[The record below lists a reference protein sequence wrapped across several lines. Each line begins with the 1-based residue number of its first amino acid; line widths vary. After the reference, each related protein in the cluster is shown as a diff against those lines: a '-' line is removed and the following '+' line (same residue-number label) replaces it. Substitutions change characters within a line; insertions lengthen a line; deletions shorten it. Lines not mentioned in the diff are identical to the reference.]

1 MSIRL
6 SGLRIG
12 WGVVAMALCA
22 LAVCGAWAADR
33 TGGKPIEFT
42 APRSDEVTT
51 NLHQLTSRRDGL
63 KQLEEDLYQPLQTF
77 NPKSSLEGVSAP
89 FPHQPAPPLIESKR
103 AKELLE
109 RRKNWVFMRPE
120 DLVVEPTVEDILKAP
135 DFGTDGREKTDF
147 GPLRQYYERVAT
159 KRPTSIRPGESTDAD
174 LFGPVKRPNPAEEI
188 GAQNDANL
196 PAGLKESAQ
205 ALTKMFEID
214 KTGDAS
220 ARVGAR
226 SSYSDPFGLSV
237 STPSKAQ
244 VQEHKKFM
252 DDYRSFVDPTWHPVA
267 AADPFSKPVGFPET
281 LQPTKTSASGFPS
294 TANPAPRHGLDA
306 QMDVL
311 NPVLGP
317 AGLPDVNARAVGQSR
332 PALVVPTFEAPKM
345 VAPTFTPTKR
355 SSF

>member
-6 SGLRIG
+6 SGLRIC
-12 WGVVAMALCA
+12 WGVVVTGLCA
-22 LAVCGAWAADR
+22 LAVCGARAADR

-63 KQLEEDLYQPLQTF
+63 KQLDEDLYQPLQQF

-89 FPHQPAPPLIESKR
+89 FPHRPAPPLIESKR
-103 AKELLE
+103 AKDLLE

-120 DLVVEPTVEDILKAP
+120 DLVIEPTVEDILKAP
-135 DFGTDGREKTDF
+135 DFGTDAREKTDF
-147 GPLRQYYERVAT
+147 GPLRQYYERAAT
-159 KRPTSIRPGESTDAD
+159 KRATSNRPGESTDAD
-174 LFGPVKRPNPAEEI
+174 LFGPVKKPNPGEEI
-188 GAQNDANL
+188 GAQNDASL
-196 PAGLKESAQ
+196 PTGLKESAQ
-205 ALTKMFEID
+205 ALTKMFGID
-214 KTGDAS
+214 KTDDAS

-244 VQEHKKFM
+244 VQEHKKYM
-252 DDYRSFVDPTWHPVA
+252 DDYRSLVDPTWHPAA
-267 AADPFSKPVGFPET
+267 AADPFSKPAGFPET
-281 LQPTKTSASGFPS
+281 LHPAKSPVSGFA
-294 TANPAPRHGLDA
+294 TAASPATHHGLDA
-306 QMDVL
+306 QADIL
-311 NPVLGP
+311 HPILGP
-317 AGLPDVNARAVGQSR
+317 AGLPDVTAQALGESR
-332 PALVVPTFEAPKM
+332 PALVVPTFEAPKV